1 MRKQL
6 REKWNRRGISLAETL
21 VTVLLLSIV
30 LSAVTAGAA
39 TSLRLYREI
48 RKKADAQT
56 LLSTAIMAVSEN
68 LYYSRDD
75 QNGAFYSETAKGWVT
90 YTNEDTGDGTG
101 RTELTCTVRSTAP
114 GTAAE
119 SGKES
124 GTDPS
129 SSYRVLNSG
138 SEPLGL
144 YAVLG
149 EAGESTPLISY
160 EDGVY
165 TFTVRVL
172 DEDGKELESQVVK
185 VRTALW
191 YADSRTNAG
200 KTG

>member
-1 MRKQL
+1 MRKRL

-39 TSLRLYREI
+39 ASLRLYREI

-56 LLSTAIMAVSEN
+56 LLSTAVMAVSEN

-75 QNGAFYSETAKGWVT
+75 QNGSFYSETAKGWVT
-90 YTNEDTGDGTG
+90 YSNEDAGDGSE
-101 RTELTCTVRSTAP
+101 RTELTCTVQSAAP
-114 GTAAE
+114 GTADE
-119 SGKES
+119 SGQGS
-124 GTDPS
+124 NTDAS
-129 SSYRVLNSG
+129 QSYRVLNSG

-149 EAGESTPLISY
+149 AEGESGPLITC

-165 TFTVRVL
+165 TFTIRVL
-172 DEDGKELESQVVK
+172 DADGKELESQTAK
-185 VRTALW
+185 VRSALW
-191 YADSRTNAG
+191 YADTEEG
-200 KTG
+200 TGGTG